1 MDALPIP
8 KPQVLD
14 PHRRLVNDEDNFT
27 ANHEA
32 RAVLLQRALETS
44 CSYADQLWNDLNAMR
59 QYLLD
64 CLPPDPHTATGPVAT
79 GAAPSGPDDEHGWQ
93 NWMTAFAEVTSVLCG
108 PHGDSGFGPSRA
120 REEAQRRRASP
131 AAAAPRDG
139 NAELDPS
146 PDAPKPA
153 RPATP
158 GAATPNGRQTEDP
171 TVSGRCA
178 AESDP
183 RAPAPGSNG
192 RHGRADRFG
201 ATRIAA
207 PLPPFARSDSRWR
220 AAAQCALTRG
230 DYTTWLVA
238 GVAGLAVLLS
248 QSMLR

>member
-64 CLPPDPHTATGPVAT
+64 CLPPDPHTATGLVAT

-108 PHGDSGFGPSRA
+108 PHGDSGFGLSRA

-146 PDAPKPA
+146 PDAPKPPDQPHPEPQPRTA
-153 RPATP
+153 DKPRTP
-158 GAATPNGRQTEDP
+158 PSQD
-171 TVSGRCA
+171 
-178 AESDP
+178 
-183 RAPAPGSNG
+183 
-192 RHGRADRFG
+192 
-201 ATRIAA
+201 AA
-207 PLPPFARSDSRWR
+207 PQKPIREHRRLAR
-220 AAAQCALTRG
+220 L
-230 DYTTWLVA
+230 A
-238 GVAGLAVLLS
+238 GMAVLIGLA
-248 QSMLR
+248 LRGLQPHPLRSRGRTAGGEPPLNAR